1 MAFLLACERSV
12 LPMVFE
18 GLFTHFLTNCV
29 FMFVNNIVS
38 INKQLR
44 SLDEQ

>member
-1 MAFLLACERSV
+1 
-12 LPMVFE
+12 MVFE